1 MISNYLEEKIIE
13 ERNKL
18 NDPNVSEFDKAK
30 AKMFLH
36 AQDSNYRIQP
46 EEINGIFECF
56 KQYIEQRLLA
66 IYNKN
71 PNIFSNES
79 INDLSIEEEQA
90 IRDNIE
96 KINDPY
102 ELEEEKIESKIKLH
116 NSKYNYKMPIYEVDN
131 AITYIK
137 SKLEKLNPSIMVESI
152 MIGNLESKLQ
162 DLKNIKLEY
171 DSNYNEMNIVINDIK
186 ARLETISGEN
196 IEADPD
202 VDLDKMLIE
211 MVLQYLIDLRNI
223 KCDYDSNY
231 DEINRLI
238 NNTNEKPNSW
248 QEKVKEQE
256 SVKQRD
262 IPHDANG
269 QIDLESLISRLDDR
283 IRSLEAEEQLDN
295 ESNN

>member
-1 MISNYLEEKIIE
+1 MISNYFEEKIINE
-13 ERNKL
+13 KNKL
-18 NDPNVSEFDKAK
+18 SDSNVSEFDKAK

-71 PNIFSNES
+71 PNVFSNES
-79 INDLSIEEEQA
+79 INNLSIEEEQE

-96 KINDPY
+96 KINDPD
-102 ELEEEKIESKIKLH
+102 ELEEKKIESKIKLH

-171 DSNYNEMNIVINDIK
+171 DSNYNGMNIVINDIK

-262 IPHDANG
+262 VPRDEHGHVDFG
-269 QIDLESLISRLDDR
+269 PLLSRLNDR
-283 IRSLEAEEQLDN
+283 IKSLEAEEELDN
-295 ESNN
+295 RNNN